1 VVRALGAHG
10 EAFAREAMIAAGAPC
25 ALMATVG
32 AERHGLGALTAAQTL
47 RCGGWRVREAP
58 GVSANALVALASR
71 AKFDVI
77 GLSLG
82 GDRNLDEI
90 ARLIAR
96 LRRVSRNRRAAIALG
111 GPACLA
117 DPMLGA
123 RLGADF
129 TATSG
134 REALTRAQAH
144 LNSVIESVK

>member
-1 VVRALGAHG
+1 MGRK
-10 EAFAREAMIAAGAPC
+10 E
-25 ALMATVG
+25 
-32 AERHGLGALTAAQTL
+32 
-47 RCGGWRVREAP
+47 
-58 GVSANALVALASR
+58 
-71 AKFDVI
+71 D
-77 GLSLG
+77 
-82 GDRNLDEI
+82 
-90 ARLIAR
+90 
-96 LRRVSRNRRAAIALG
+96 RRAAIALG